1 MPNITN
7 GEKLHSFLLRSE
19 TRQGY
24 FLPPFLLNTV
34 LQVLANATRQERDIK
49 GIQVGVLTSAARI
62 IKLERYRE
70 D

>member
-24 FLPPFLLNTV
+24 LQSPLLFNV
-34 LQVLANATRQERDIK
+34 ILEVLANATRQEKEIK
-49 GIQVGVLTSAARI
+49 RIQIGKKER
-62 IKLERYRE
+62 KLCLLMT
-70 D
+70 